1 MSRTHICVCVC
12 RGVQSRCELFYE
24 YDSRSN
30 VYMSHLNIIFEL
42 ILDESRHKCVS
53 VTNSR
58 ICVCVCVYRGAKY
71 ILYSCEH
78 DSRSNVCM
86 DHEYAE
92 HTHVCVYVCECVCS
106 CVFLYMCVCVCV
118 CVRVCVCVCAG
129 V

>member
-1 MSRTHICVCVC
+1 
-12 RGVQSRCELFYE
+12 
-24 YDSRSN
+24 
-30 VYMSHLNIIFEL
+30 MSHLNIIFEL

-118 CVRVCVCVCAG
+118 CVRVCVCVCVQG
-129 V
+129 CEVLEHHEGLSLQTQLVCEYT